1 MGGWCRTNGYIRR
14 NSLPAGAAAAEEIS
28 RAENGFLSVLRLLP
42 LGGGGWQQGED
53 CGLFG
58 KGVRAYAMREDLKQW
73 VDNN

>member
-1 MGGWCRTNGYIRR
+1 MWAGGVGQMAISEETPF
-14 NSLPAGAAAAEEIS
+14 LPAAAEEIS